1 MKLGYHH
8 RRLLQHLLYH
18 PDFAHGLHTQQVKQ
32 KAEWLNPFV
41 AVRPRVL
48 WPAAT
53 FPDLKPK
60 FQEILAAAAVI
71 HRLTLRVLGLSV
83 AAYE

>member
-1 MKLGYHH
+1 LEG
-8 RRLLQHLLYH
+8 R
-18 PDFAHGLHTQQVKQ
+18 PSGEVN
-32 KAEWLNPFV
+32 LNPFV
-41 AVRPRVL
+41 AGRLRVSVA
-48 WPAAT
+48 AAT

-60 FQEILAAAAVI
+60 FEENPAAAAVI